1 MNNIFTNII
10 IVATGGAFG
19 ATLRYLMGI
28 GAVSLFGKG
37 FPFATLSVNILGS
50 FIMGLV
56 YQAVQQGTLSQSP
69 WWPLIGV
76 GFLGALT
83 TFSSFSLDTLLLMQ
97 QGELFKAALNV
108 LLNVTV
114 CILAVY
120 IGMTL
125 ILKS

>member
-1 MNNIFTNII
+1 MNNMIINILF
-10 IVATGGAFG
+10 VATGGAFG

-28 GAVSLFGKG
+28 GIVSLFGKG

-97 QGELFKAALNV
+97 QGDLLKAMLNV
-108 LLNVTV
+108 LLNVV
-114 CILAVY
+114 ICILAVY
-120 IGMTL
+120 IGTL
-125 ILKS
+125 VILKS